1 MCRSVKGNIRSSG
14 AVPIMQIAV
23 SGGSIELCM
32 KHLGSCLHELAN
44 VSQQMCLLYAV
55 QIGMK
60 WECSYV

>member
-14 AVPIMQIAV
+14 AVTIMHIVV

-32 KHLGSCLHELAN
+32 KHLGACLHECAS